1 MAAIN
6 AIWQIFIQPKVTQHN
21 NNSLWTF
28 VGILHLRETGKI
40 TANPRFQQIYKIIGH
55 MGMVLQLDCWRV
67 EAYKQRQKL
76 AFLEDFAWLR
86 PSFRDLQ
93 QMSYRIASK
102 YVAGESTDIFELHT
116 NLVVDCDQQHKNVLL
131 LH

>member
-1 MAAIN
+1 M
-6 AIWQIFIQPKVTQHN
+6 
-21 NNSLWTF
+21 
-28 VGILHLRETGKI
+28 
-40 TANPRFQQIYKIIGH
+40 
-55 MGMVLQLDCWRV
+55 

-102 YVAGESTDIFELHT
+102 YVAEESTDIFELHT